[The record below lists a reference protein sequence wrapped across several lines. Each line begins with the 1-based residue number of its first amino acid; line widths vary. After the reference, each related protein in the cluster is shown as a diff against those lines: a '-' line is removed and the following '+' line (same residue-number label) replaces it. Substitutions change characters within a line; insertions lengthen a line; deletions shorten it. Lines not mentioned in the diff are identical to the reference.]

1 MVTEADWQHWQPED
15 FSVYLDVVLNAF
27 GADRIMFG
35 SDWPVCTVAAAYQEV
50 FEIFYQYLKNKNYQ
64 TFEIEKMLGGTALE
78 IYSL

>member
-78 IYSL
+78 VYSL